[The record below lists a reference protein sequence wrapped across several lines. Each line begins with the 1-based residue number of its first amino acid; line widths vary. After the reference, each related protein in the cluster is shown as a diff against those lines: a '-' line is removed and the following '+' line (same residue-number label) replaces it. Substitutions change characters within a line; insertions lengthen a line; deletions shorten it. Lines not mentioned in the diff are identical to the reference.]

1 MRNSNKI
8 LVFLLVFSGI
18 FAISNKDIVAA
29 VKRAKAKKATPKK
42 KVNAVSSDATVTS
55 RAGRTTTTTT
65 TTTTT
70 AVDEDTEA
78 SLLAGN
84 LKVCITSACDGDVAF
99 EKCFKKGQAEYF
111 VRADTTCK
119 AMYDKASSDV
129 VRLKAINNLNS
140 TIKTYFND
148 ACESAGGKV
157 SGDVCKVKVCYVAKG
172 EDTSDLKNCSDYKI
186 GQSFTCSYTA
196 FGFSDQDMEY
206 KTKMTTEQLGQVIN
220 ATIGIVQGGLSTAVS
235 IYDAVSASKEL
246 KTKNDI
252 KGKEC
257 YGIWTYGSNT
267 LSITPSTNCKEIW
280 SKKENKKAC
289 TDEKI
294 ANCKTDTYG
303 NWYEVSSNHSRPQ
316 PTKGSG
322 SNSENLNSCDTL
334 DVSSWKNG
342 EQCYVELSEY
352 TELTKAEKEAELYKK
367 FTDFDS
373 LKFEDQI
380 NNIGKAKYLGDQFGL
395 NNNTSSDKYSF
406 TFSTST
412 ADDFTCKTAVSTGD
426 YKNENVNS
434 ESCKK
439 VSSSANNCGAY
450 GTPSYD
456 ECIKTQRY
464 IVNCSC
470 DYKDTASKNGFQYDK
485 NAKDAKDDSG
495 NVISYAEQVKKY
507 YGDMSSGLKTFTTNN
522 YSSAVST
529 YNSKMKSVNE
539 KKDEITELKSRKS
552 TGIANAIATGSSTL
566 VTQGAN
572 LTTTLMTVDKNKGV
586 RTGACYLGDPSSG
599 GIYFAPEQS
608 RKTLSWKNL

>member
-1 MRNSNKI
+1 MRNSNKV

-29 VKRAKAKKATPKK
+29 VKRAKAKRVIPKK
-42 KVNAVSSDATVTS
+42 KVNTVSSDATVTS
-55 RAGRTTTTTT
+55 RAGRTTTTTNT
-65 TTTTT
+65 TTSTTT

-220 ATIGIVQGGLSTAVS
+220 ASMGLVQGALSTTVS
-235 IYDAVSASKEL
+235 IVDAVSASKEL
-246 KTKNDI
+246 KAKNDI

-267 LSITPSTNCKEIW
+267 LSITPSSNCKKTW
-280 SKKENKKAC
+280 TKQENKKKC
-289 TDEKI
+289 QDKYKD
-294 ANCKTDTYG
+294 NCKTDTYG
-303 NWYEVSSNHSRPQ
+303 NWYEETDNNPSSGDKSYTALTDKN
-316 PTKGSG
+316 K
-322 SNSENLNSCDTL
+322 SCDTV
-334 DVSSWKNG
+334 DVSNWGASSSTTTTNG
-342 EQCYVELSEY
+342 KISECYVELSEY

-367 FTDFDS
+367 FTDFNK
-373 LKFEDQI
+373 LKIKDAAASYGQAIFL
-380 NNIGKAKYLGDQFGL
+380 NKTFGGDKT
-395 NNNTSSDKYSF
+395 TSSDKYAFVFDSK
-406 TFSTST
+406 SANDT
-412 ADDFTCKTAVSTGD
+412 ACQAEASSK
-426 YKNENVNS
+426 YKNTVNVG
-434 ESCKK
+434 SCKMTNQSQNCPLYGDNYNDCMK
-439 VSSSANNCGAY
+439 KHEYKKYEVS
-450 GTPSYD
+450 
-456 ECIKTQRY
+456 
-464 IVNCSC
+464 CSC
-470 DYKDTASKNGFQYDK
+470 DTKTSTTNTVSFIDNDTGEFNEDAFSKFEDGL
-485 NAKDAKDDSG
+485 AKT
-495 NVISYAEQVKKY
+495 
-507 YGDMSSGLKTFTTNN
+507 SSNN

-552 TGIANAIATGSSTL
+552 SGIANAIATGSSTL
-566 VTQGAN
+566 MQQGTA
-572 LTTTLMTVDKNKGV
+572 LTTTLISVDKNKGV

-599 GIYFAPEQS
+599 GIYFAPENS

>member
-29 VKRAKAKKATPKK
+29 VKRAKAKRVTPKK
-42 KVNAVSSDATVTS
+42 KVNTVSSDATVTS

-65 TTTTT
+65 TTSTTT

-220 ATIGIVQGGLSTAVS
+220 GIMGVAQGALSTAVS
-235 IYDAVSASKEL
+235 IGEAVSASKEL
-246 KTKNDI
+246 KAKNDI

-257 YGIWTYGSNT
+257 YGIWSYGSNT
-267 LSITPSTNCKEIW
+267 LSITPSLNCKKTW
-280 SKKENKKAC
+280 TKQENKKAC
-289 TDEKI
+289 TDDKSKI
-294 ANCKTDTYG
+294 CKTDTYG
-303 NWYEVSSNHSRPQ
+303 NWYEETDNTLTYTDLKTEQ
-316 PTKGSG
+316 DK
-322 SNSENLNSCDTL
+322 SCDTIN
-334 DVSSWKNG
+334 VSDWVKDSK
-342 EQCYVELSEY
+342 CYVELSEY

-380 NNIGKAKYLGDQFGL
+380 NNIGKAAYLSDNLSVNSSGDDYVYFNVRSANPNVSACKVEAEK
-395 NNNTSSDKYSF
+395 NNGVPSSCIIESKDDFCSRVTTTTEWSTCQSRSDRYSL
-406 TFSTST
+406 TCKCKSKSTS
-412 ADDFTCKTAVSTGD
+412 
-426 YKNENVNS
+426 
-434 ESCKK
+434 
-439 VSSSANNCGAY
+439 
-450 GTPSYD
+450 
-456 ECIKTQRY
+456 
-464 IVNCSC
+464 
-470 DYKDTASKNGFQYDK
+470 NGGVGIFLDSNGKFDK
-485 NAKDAKDDSG
+485 NKVTDFQT
-495 NVISYAEQVKKY
+495 N
-507 YGDMSSGLKTFTTNN
+507 LKGFNTNN

-552 TGIANAIATGSSTL
+552 SGIVNAIATGSSTL

-572 LTTTLMTVDKNKGV
+572 LTTTLISVDKNKGV

-599 GIYFAPEQS
+599 GIYFAPEHS

>member
-29 VKRAKAKKATPKK
+29 VKRAKAKRVIPKK
-42 KVNAVSSDATVTS
+42 KVNTVSSDATVTS

-65 TTTTT
+65 TTSTTT

-220 ATIGIVQGGLSTAVS
+220 ASMGLVQGALSTTVS
-235 IYDAVSASKEL
+235 IVDAVSASKEL
-246 KTKNDI
+246 KAKNDI

-267 LSITPSTNCKEIW
+267 LSITPSTNCKEVW

-289 TDEKI
+289 PTGTDAKP
-294 ANCKTDTYG
+294 CKTDTYG
-303 NWYEVSSNHSRPQ
+303 SWYEVD
-316 PTKGSG
+316 TK
-322 SNSENLNSCDTL
+322 ENYSVPPKDDGDKNIESCDTV
-334 DVSSWKNG
+334 DVSNWGNTDSKI
-342 EQCYVELSEY
+342 QKCYVELSEY

-367 FTDFDS
+367 FTDFNK
-373 LKFEDQI
+373 LKIKDAAASYGQAIFL
-380 NNIGKAKYLGDQFGL
+380 NKTFGGDKT
-395 NNNTSSDKYSF
+395 TSSDKYAFVFDSK
-406 TFSTST
+406 SANDT
-412 ADDFTCKTAVSTGD
+412 ACQAEASSK
-426 YKNENVNS
+426 YKNTVNVG
-434 ESCKK
+434 SCKMTNQSQNCPLYGDNYNDCMK
-439 VSSSANNCGAY
+439 KHEYKKYEVS
-450 GTPSYD
+450 
-456 ECIKTQRY
+456 
-464 IVNCSC
+464 CSC
-470 DYKDTASKNGFQYDK
+470 DTKTSTTNTVSFIDNDTGEFDDEAFSRFEEGL
-485 NAKDAKDDSG
+485 AKT
-495 NVISYAEQVKKY
+495 
-507 YGDMSSGLKTFTTNN
+507 SSNN

-552 TGIANAIATGSSTL
+552 SGIANAIATGSSTL
-566 VTQGAN
+566 MQQGTA
-572 LTTTLMTVDKNKGV
+572 LTTTLISVDKNKGV

-599 GIYFAPEQS
+599 GIYFAPENS

>member
-42 KVNAVSSDATVTS
+42 KVNAVSSDTTVTS

-220 ATIGIVQGGLSTAVS
+220 ASMGLVQGALSTTVS
-235 IYDAVSASKEL
+235 IVDAVSASKEL

-267 LSITPSTNCKEIW
+267 LSITPSTNCKKTWVKQE
-280 SKKENKKAC
+280 KKC
-289 TDEKI
+289 SGDD
-294 ANCKTDTYG
+294 CKTDTYG
-303 NWYEVSSNHSRPQ
+303 NWYKETDT
-316 PTKGSG
+316 TK
-322 SNSENLNSCDTL
+322 NENKTYEDLKTDSKSCDTV
-334 DVSSWKNG
+334 DVSNWGDSSSTTSTDSKISK
-342 EQCYVELSEY
+342 CYVELSEY

-367 FTDFDS
+367 FTDFNK
-373 LKFEDQI
+373 LKIKDAAASYGQAIFL
-380 NNIGKAKYLGDQFGL
+380 NKTFGGDKT
-395 NNNTSSDKYSF
+395 TSSDKYAFVFDSNSAND
-406 TFSTST
+406 TACQAEASSKYEST
-412 ADDFTCKTAVSTGD
+412 V
-426 YKNENVNS
+426 NVG
-434 ESCKK
+434 SCKMTNQ
-439 VSSSANNCGAY
+439 SQTCPLYGDNYNNCMKKHEY
-450 GTPSYD
+450 KKYEVS
-456 ECIKTQRY
+456 
-464 IVNCSC
+464 CSC
-470 DYKDTASKNGFQYDK
+470 DKQTSTTNTVSFINNETGEFDDAAFSRFEEGL
-485 NAKDAKDDSG
+485 AKT
-495 NVISYAEQVKKY
+495 
-507 YGDMSSGLKTFTTNN
+507 SSNN

-552 TGIANAIATGSSTL
+552 SGIANAIATGSSTL
-566 VTQGAN
+566 MQQGTA
-572 LTTTLMTVDKNKGV
+572 LTTTLISVDKNKGV

-599 GIYFAPEQS
+599 GIYFAPENS

>member
-29 VKRAKAKKATPKK
+29 VKRAKAKRVIPKK
-42 KVNAVSSDATVTS
+42 KVNTVSSDATVTS

-65 TTTTT
+65 TTSTTT

-220 ATIGIVQGGLSTAVS
+220 ASMGLVQGALSTTVS
-235 IYDAVSASKEL
+235 IVDAVSASKEL
-246 KTKNDI
+246 KAKNDI

-267 LSITPSTNCKEIW
+267 LSITPNTNCKEIW

-289 TDEKI
+289 PTGTDAKP
-294 ANCKTDTYG
+294 CKTDTYG
-303 NWYEVSSNHSRPQ
+303 SWYEVD
-316 PTKGSG
+316 TK
-322 SNSENLNSCDTL
+322 ENYSVPPKDGVKDMASCDTV
-334 DVSSWKNG
+334 DVSNWGDSTSSSGKIS
-342 EQCYVELSEY
+342 ECYVELSEY
-352 TELTKAEKEAELYKK
+352 TELTKAEKEAELYKR
-367 FTDFDS
+367 FTDFNK
-373 LKFEDQI
+373 LKIKDAAASYGQAIFL
-380 NNIGKAKYLGDQFGL
+380 NKTFGGDKT
-395 NNNTSSDKYSF
+395 TSSDKYAFVFDSK
-406 TFSTST
+406 SANDT
-412 ADDFTCKTAVSTGD
+412 ACQAEASSK
-426 YKNENVNS
+426 YKNTVNVG
-434 ESCKK
+434 SCKMTNQSQNCPLYGDNYNDCMK
-439 VSSSANNCGAY
+439 KHEYKKYEVS
-450 GTPSYD
+450 
-456 ECIKTQRY
+456 
-464 IVNCSC
+464 CSC
-470 DYKDTASKNGFQYDK
+470 DTKTSTTNTVSFIDNETGEFDEGAFSRFEDGL
-485 NAKDAKDDSG
+485 AKT
-495 NVISYAEQVKKY
+495 
-507 YGDMSSGLKTFTTNN
+507 SSNN

-552 TGIANAIATGSSTL
+552 SGIANAIATGSSTL
-566 VTQGAN
+566 MQQGTA
-572 LTTTLMTVDKNKGV
+572 LTTTLISVDKNKGV

-599 GIYFAPEQS
+599 GIYFAPENS

>member
-29 VKRAKAKKATPKK
+29 VKRAKAKRVIPKK
-42 KVNAVSSDATVTS
+42 KVNTVSSDATVTS

-65 TTTTT
+65 TTSTTT

-220 ATIGIVQGGLSTAVS
+220 GIMGVAQGALSTTVS
-235 IYDAVSASKEL
+235 IVDAVSASKEL
-246 KTKNDI
+246 KAKNDI

-257 YGIWTYGSNT
+257 YGIWSYGSNT
-267 LSITPSTNCKEIW
+267 LSITPSSNCKKTWTKE
-280 SKKENKKAC
+280 ENKKAC
-289 TDEKI
+289 TDIKNKI
-294 ANCKTDTYG
+294 CKTDTYG
-303 NWYEVSSNHSRPQ
+303 NWYEETDNNPSSGDKSYTALTDKN
-316 PTKGSG
+316 K
-322 SNSENLNSCDTL
+322 SCDTV
-334 DVSSWKNG
+334 DVSNWGASSSNG
-342 EQCYVELSEY
+342 KISECYVELSEY

-380 NNIGKAKYLGDQFGL
+380 NNIGKAAYLSDQFGL
-395 NNNTSSDKYSF
+395 NDNTSSDKYSF
-406 TFSTST
+406 TFYTST
-412 ADDFTCKTAVSTGD
+412 ADDFTCKTAVSTGEH
-426 YKNENVNS
+426 KNDEVNS

-439 VSSSANNCGAY
+439 VSSSANNCGVY
-450 GTPSYD
+450 GTSSYN

-470 DYKDTASKNGFQYDK
+470 DYKNTASKKGFQYDK
-485 NAKDAKDDSG
+485 NNKG
-495 NVISYAEQVKKY
+495 SYAEQVKEY

-552 TGIANAIATGSSTL
+552 SGIVNAIATGSSTL

-572 LTTTLMTVDKNKGV
+572 LTTTLISVDKNKGV

-599 GIYFAPEQS
+599 GIYFAPENS

>member
-29 VKRAKAKKATPKK
+29 VKRAKAKRVIPKK
-42 KVNAVSSDATVTS
+42 KVNTVSSDATVTS

-65 TTTTT
+65 TTSTTT

-220 ATIGIVQGGLSTAVS
+220 GIMGVAQGALSTAVS
-235 IYDAVSASKEL
+235 IGEAVSASKEL
-246 KTKNDI
+246 KAKNDI

-267 LSITPSTNCKEIW
+267 LSITPNSNCKEVW
-280 SKKENKKAC
+280 SKKENKKEC
-289 TDEKI
+289 TDETG
-294 ANCKTDTYG
+294 ANCKTDIYG
-303 NWYEVSSNHSRPQ
+303 NWYKVD
-316 PTKGSG
+316 TK
-322 SNSENLNSCDTL
+322 ENYSVPPKDGVKDMASCDTV
-334 DVSSWKNG
+334 DVSNWGNTDSKIKK
-342 EQCYVELSEY
+342 CYVELSEY
-352 TELTKAEKEAELYKK
+352 TELTKAENEAELYKK
-367 FTDFDS
+367 FTDFNK
-373 LKFEDQI
+373 LKIKDAAASYGQAIFL
-380 NNIGKAKYLGDQFGL
+380 NKTFGGDKT
-395 NNNTSSDKYSF
+395 TSSDKFAFVFDSNSANDTACQAEASSKYE
-406 TFSTST
+406 ST
-412 ADDFTCKTAVSTGD
+412 V
-426 YKNENVNS
+426 NVG
-434 ESCKK
+434 SCKMTNQSQTCPLYGDNYNDCMK
-439 VSSSANNCGAY
+439 KHEYKKYEVS
-450 GTPSYD
+450 
-456 ECIKTQRY
+456 
-464 IVNCSC
+464 CSC
-470 DYKDTASKNGFQYDK
+470 DTKTSTTNTVSFIDNDTGEFDEDAFSKFEEGL
-485 NAKDAKDDSG
+485 AKT
-495 NVISYAEQVKKY
+495 
-507 YGDMSSGLKTFTTNN
+507 SSNN

-552 TGIANAIATGSSTL
+552 SGIANAIATGSSTL

-572 LTTTLMTVDKNKGV
+572 LTTTLISVDKNKGV

-599 GIYFAPEQS
+599 GIYFAPEHS

>member
-29 VKRAKAKKATPKK
+29 VKRAKAKRVIPKK
-42 KVNAVSSDATVTS
+42 KVNTVSSDATVTS

-65 TTTTT
+65 TTSTTT

-220 ATIGIVQGGLSTAVS
+220 GIMGVAQGALSTAVS
-235 IYDAVSASKEL
+235 IGEAVSASKEL
-246 KTKNDI
+246 KAKNDI

-267 LSITPSTNCKEIW
+267 LSITPSTNCKKTWTKE
-280 SKKENKKAC
+280 ENKKAC
-289 TDEKI
+289 TDIKNKI
-294 ANCKTDTYG
+294 CKTDTYG
-303 NWYEVSSNHSRPQ
+303 NWYEETDNDDKKTYQ
-316 PTKGSG
+316 
-322 SNSENLNSCDTL
+322 NLNGKKSCDIV
-334 DVSSWKNG
+334 DVSNWGDSSSKG
-342 EQCYVELSEY
+342 KISECYVELSEY

-367 FTDFDS
+367 FTDFNK
-373 LKFEDQI
+373 LKIKDAAASYGQAIFL
-380 NNIGKAKYLGDQFGL
+380 NKTFGGDKT
-395 NNNTSSDKYSF
+395 TSSDKYAFVFDSNSAND
-406 TFSTST
+406 TACQAEASSKYEST
-412 ADDFTCKTAVSTGD
+412 V
-426 YKNENVNS
+426 NVG
-434 ESCKK
+434 SCKMTNQSQTCPLYGDNYNDCMK
-439 VSSSANNCGAY
+439 KHEYKKYEVS
-450 GTPSYD
+450 
-456 ECIKTQRY
+456 
-464 IVNCSC
+464 CSC
-470 DYKDTASKNGFQYDK
+470 DKQTSTTNTVSFINNETGEFDEGAFSRFEEGL
-485 NAKDAKDDSG
+485 AKT
-495 NVISYAEQVKKY
+495 
-507 YGDMSSGLKTFTTNN
+507 SSNN

-552 TGIANAIATGSSTL
+552 SGIANAIATGSSTL
-566 VTQGAN
+566 VIQGAN
-572 LTTTLMTVDKNKGV
+572 LTTTLISVDKNKGV

-599 GIYFAPEQS
+599 GIYFAPENS

>member
-42 KVNAVSSDATVTS
+42 KVNAVSSDTTVTS

-220 ATIGIVQGGLSTAVS
+220 ASMGLVQGALSTTVS
-235 IYDAVSASKEL
+235 IVDAVSASKEL

-267 LSITPSTNCKEIW
+267 LSITPSTNCNEVW
-280 SKKENKKAC
+280 SKKENKKSC
-289 TDEKI
+289 TDEKD

-303 NWYEVSSNHSRPQ
+303 NWYVVSNGSHSPGDGCSSCQ
-316 PTKGSG
+316 
-322 SNSENLNSCDTL
+322 SCDTIN
-334 DVSSWKNG
+334 VSTWGDSSSTTSTDSKISK
-342 EQCYVELSEY
+342 CYVELNEY

-367 FTDFDS
+367 FTDFNK
-373 LKFEDQI
+373 LKIKDAAASYGQAIFL
-380 NNIGKAKYLGDQFGL
+380 NKTFGGDKT
-395 NNNTSSDKYSF
+395 TSSDKYAFVFDSN
-406 TFSTST
+406 SANDT
-412 ADDFTCKTAVSTGD
+412 ACQAEASSK
-426 YKNENVNS
+426 YKNTVNVG
-434 ESCKK
+434 SCKMTNQSQNCPLYGDNYNDCMK
-439 VSSSANNCGAY
+439 KHEYKKYEVS
-450 GTPSYD
+450 
-456 ECIKTQRY
+456 
-464 IVNCSC
+464 CSC
-470 DYKDTASKNGFQYDK
+470 DTKTSTTNTVSFIDNDTGEFDDEAFSRFEEGL
-485 NAKDAKDDSG
+485 AKT
-495 NVISYAEQVKKY
+495 
-507 YGDMSSGLKTFTTNN
+507 SSNN

-566 VTQGAN
+566 MQQGTA
-572 LTTTLMTVDKNKGV
+572 LTTTLISVDKNKGV
-586 RTGACYLGDPSSG
+586 RTGACYLGDPLSG
-599 GIYFAPEQS
+599 GIYFAPENS

>member
-18 FAISNKDIVAA
+18 FAISNKDIIAA
-29 VKRAKAKKATPKK
+29 VKRAKAKKITPKK
-42 KVNAVSSDATVTS
+42 KVNAVSSATTVTS
-55 RAGRTTTTTT
+55 RASLTTTTTT
-65 TTTTT
+65 TTTAATT

-119 AMYDKASSDV
+119 AMYDKASSDI

-206 KTKMTTEQLGQVIN
+206 KTKITSEQIGQIVN
-220 ATIGIVQGGLSTAVS
+220 ASMGLVQGALSTTVS
-235 IYDAVSASKEL
+235 IVDAVSASKEL
-246 KTKNDI
+246 KAKNDI

-267 LSITPSTNCKEIW
+267 LSITPSSNCKKTWTKE
-280 SKKENKKAC
+280 ENKKAC
-289 TDEKI
+289 TDDKSKI
-294 ANCKTDTYG
+294 CKTDTYG
-303 NWYEVSSNHSRPQ
+303 NWYNETDNTD
-316 PTKGSG
+316 TKH
-322 SNSENLNSCDTL
+322 NTYENFDKIASCDTV
-334 DVSSWKNG
+334 DVSQWTDGKK
-342 EQCYVELSEY
+342 CYVELSEY

-367 FTDFDS
+367 FTDFNK
-373 LKFEDQI
+373 LKIKDAAASYGQAIFL
-380 NNIGKAKYLGDQFGL
+380 NKTFGGDKT
-395 NNNTSSDKYSF
+395 TSSDKYVFVFNSK
-406 TFSTST
+406 SANDT
-412 ADDFTCKTAVSTGD
+412 ACQAEASSN
-426 YKNENVNS
+426 YKDIVNVG
-434 ESCKK
+434 SCKMTNQSQNCPLYGDNYDK
-439 VSSSANNCGAY
+439 CMEKHEYKKYEVS
-450 GTPSYD
+450 
-456 ECIKTQRY
+456 
-464 IVNCSC
+464 CSC
-470 DYKDTASKNGFQYDK
+470 DKKTSTTNTVSFIKEDGTFDEGEFEKFEKGL
-485 NAKDAKDDSG
+485 AKT
-495 NVISYAEQVKKY
+495 
-507 YGDMSSGLKTFTTNN
+507 SSNN

-539 KKDEITELKSRKS
+539 KKDEIAELKSRKS
-552 TGIANAIATGSSTL
+552 SGIANAIATGSSTL
-566 VTQGAN
+566 MQQGTA
-572 LTTTLMTVDKNKGV
+572 LTTTLISADKNKGV
-586 RTGACYLGDPSSG
+586 RTGACYLGDPSNG
-599 GIYFAPEQS
+599 GIYFAPENS

>member
-29 VKRAKAKKATPKK
+29 VKRAKAKRVIPKK
-42 KVNAVSSDATVTS
+42 KVNTVSSDATVTS

-65 TTTTT
+65 TTSTTT

-220 ATIGIVQGGLSTAVS
+220 ASMGLVQGALSTTVS
-235 IYDAVSASKEL
+235 IVDAVSASKEL
-246 KTKNDI
+246 KAKNDI

-267 LSITPSTNCKEIW
+267 LSITPSSNCKKTW
-280 SKKENKKAC
+280 TKQENKKAC
-289 TDEKI
+289 TDDKSKI
-294 ANCKTDTYG
+294 CKTDTYG
-303 NWYEVSSNHSRPQ
+303 NWYEETDNTLDSNKTYTDLKTEQ
-316 PTKGSG
+316 DK
-322 SNSENLNSCDTL
+322 SCDTV
-334 DVSSWKNG
+334 DVSKWGNTDSKI
-342 EQCYVELSEY
+342 QKCYVELSEY

-367 FTDFDS
+367 FTDFNK
-373 LKFEDQI
+373 LKIKDAAASYGQAIFL
-380 NNIGKAKYLGDQFGL
+380 NKTFGGDKT
-395 NNNTSSDKYSF
+395 TSSDKYAFVFDSK
-406 TFSTST
+406 SANDT
-412 ADDFTCKTAVSTGD
+412 ACQAEASSK
-426 YKNENVNS
+426 YKNTVNVG
-434 ESCKK
+434 SCKMTNQSQNCPLYGDNYNDCMK
-439 VSSSANNCGAY
+439 KHEYKKYEVS
-450 GTPSYD
+450 
-456 ECIKTQRY
+456 
-464 IVNCSC
+464 CSC
-470 DYKDTASKNGFQYDK
+470 DTKTSTTNTVSFIDNDTGEFDDEAFSRFEEGL
-485 NAKDAKDDSG
+485 AKT
-495 NVISYAEQVKKY
+495 
-507 YGDMSSGLKTFTTNN
+507 SSNN

-529 YNSKMKSVNE
+529 YNSKMKSVDE

-552 TGIANAIATGSSTL
+552 SGIANAIATGSSTL
-566 VTQGAN
+566 MQQGTA
-572 LTTTLMTVDKNKGV
+572 LTTTLISVDKNKGV

-599 GIYFAPEQS
+599 GIYFAPENS

>member
-29 VKRAKAKKATPKK
+29 VKRAKAKRVIPKK
-42 KVNAVSSDATVTS
+42 KVNTVSSDATVTS

-65 TTTTT
+65 TTSTTT

-220 ATIGIVQGGLSTAVS
+220 ASMGLVQGALSTTVS
-235 IYDAVSASKEL
+235 IVDAVSASKEL
-246 KTKNDI
+246 KAKNDI

-257 YGIWTYGSNT
+257 YGIWSYGSNT
-267 LSITPSTNCKEIW
+267 LSITPSSNCKEVW
-280 SKKENKKAC
+280 SKKENKKEC
-289 TDEKI
+289 PTGTDAKP
-294 ANCKTDTYG
+294 CKTDTYG
-303 NWYEVSSNHSRPQ
+303 SWYEVD
-316 PTKGSG
+316 TK
-322 SNSENLNSCDTL
+322 ENYSVPPKDDGDKNIESCDTV
-334 DVSSWKNG
+334 DVSKWGNTDSKI
-342 EQCYVELSEY
+342 QKCYVELSEY

-380 NNIGKAKYLGDQFGL
+380 NNIGKAAYLSDQFGL
-395 NNNTSSDKYSF
+395 NDNTSSDKYSF
-406 TFSTST
+406 TFYTST

-426 YKNENVNS
+426 HKNDEVNS

-439 VSSSANNCGAY
+439 VSSSANNCGVY
-450 GTPSYD
+450 GTSSYN

-470 DYKDTASKNGFQYDK
+470 DYKNTASKKGFQYDK
-485 NAKDAKDDSG
+485 NNKG
-495 NVISYAEQVKKY
+495 SYAEQVKEY

-552 TGIANAIATGSSTL
+552 SGIANAIATGSSTL

-572 LTTTLMTVDKNKGV
+572 LTTTLISVDKNKGV

-599 GIYFAPEQS
+599 GIYFAPEHS

>member
-29 VKRAKAKKATPKK
+29 VKHAKAKKVTPKK
-42 KVNAVSSDATVTS
+42 KVNTVSSDATVTS
-55 RAGRTTTTTT
+55 RAGRTTITTT

-220 ATIGIVQGGLSTAVS
+220 ASMGLVQGALSTTVS
-235 IYDAVSASKEL
+235 IVDAVSASKEL

-267 LSITPSTNCKEIW
+267 LSITPSANCKEVW
-280 SKKENKKAC
+280 DKQEKKC
-289 TDEKI
+289 SGTDCE
-294 ANCKTDTYG
+294 TDTYG
-303 NWYEVSSNHSRPQ
+303 NWYKVEKK
-316 PTKGSG
+316 TD
-322 SNSENLNSCDTL
+322 NLVPPKDIASCDTIN
-334 DVSSWKNG
+334 VSEWKNDSK
-342 EQCYVELSEY
+342 CYVELSEY

-380 NNIGKAKYLGDQFGL
+380 NNIGKAAYL
-395 NNNTSSDKYSF
+395 SDNLS
-406 TFSTST
+406 
-412 ADDFTCKTAVSTGD
+412 
-426 YKNENVNS
+426 VNS
-434 ESCKK
+434 SGDDY
-439 VSSSANNCGAY
+439 VYFSVSSANPNVSACKIDAEKNNGIAS
-450 GTPSYD
+450 T
-456 ECIKTQRY
+456 CI
-464 IVNCSC
+464 IES
-470 DYKDTASKNGFQYDK
+470 
-485 NAKDAKDDSG
+485 KDDLCSRATSTEWSACQSRSDRYSLACKCKSKSTSNGGVGIFLDESG
-495 NVISYAEQVKKY
+495 KFDSTKVK
-507 YGDMSSGLKTFTTNN
+507 DFQTNLKGFTTNN

-566 VTQGAN
+566 MQQGTA
-572 LTTTLMTVDKNKGV
+572 LTTTLISVDKNKGV

-599 GIYFAPEQS
+599 GIYFAPENS

>member
-29 VKRAKAKKATPKK
+29 VKRAKAKRVTPKK
-42 KVNAVSSDATVTS
+42 KVNTVSSDATVTS

-65 TTTTT
+65 TTTSTTT

-220 ATIGIVQGGLSTAVS
+220 ASMGLVQGALSTTVS
-235 IYDAVSASKEL
+235 IVDAVSASKEL
-246 KTKNDI
+246 KAKNDI

-267 LSITPSTNCKEIW
+267 LSITPSTNCKEVW

-289 TDEKI
+289 PTGTDAKP
-294 ANCKTDTYG
+294 CKTDTYG
-303 NWYEVSSNHSRPQ
+303 SWYEVD
-316 PTKGSG
+316 TK
-322 SNSENLNSCDTL
+322 ENYSVPPKDDGDKNIESCDTV
-334 DVSSWKNG
+334 DVSNWGNTDSKI
-342 EQCYVELSEY
+342 QKCYVELSEY

-367 FTDFDS
+367 FTDFNK
-373 LKFEDQI
+373 LKIKDAAASYGQAIFL
-380 NNIGKAKYLGDQFGL
+380 NKTFGGDKT
-395 NNNTSSDKYSF
+395 TSSDKYAFVFDSK
-406 TFSTST
+406 SANDT
-412 ADDFTCKTAVSTGD
+412 ACQAEASSK
-426 YKNENVNS
+426 YKNTVNVG
-434 ESCKK
+434 SCKMTNQSQNCPLYGDNYNDCMK
-439 VSSSANNCGAY
+439 KHEYKKYEVS
-450 GTPSYD
+450 
-456 ECIKTQRY
+456 
-464 IVNCSC
+464 CSC
-470 DYKDTASKNGFQYDK
+470 DTKTSTTNTVSFIDNDTGEFDDEAFSRFEEGL
-485 NAKDAKDDSG
+485 AKT
-495 NVISYAEQVKKY
+495 
-507 YGDMSSGLKTFTTNN
+507 SSNN

-552 TGIANAIATGSSTL
+552 SGIANAIATGSSTL
-566 VTQGAN
+566 MQQGTA
-572 LTTTLMTVDKNKGV
+572 LTTTLISVDKNKGV

-599 GIYFAPEQS
+599 GIYFAPENS